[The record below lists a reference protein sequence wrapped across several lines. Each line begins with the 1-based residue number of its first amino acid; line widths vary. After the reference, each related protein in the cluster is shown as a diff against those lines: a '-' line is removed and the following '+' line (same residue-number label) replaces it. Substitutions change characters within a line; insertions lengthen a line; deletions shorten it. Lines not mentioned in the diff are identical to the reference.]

1 MHNYE
6 HSTHD
11 CVYSEHDHKHP
22 MHDYDHTRDYDPT
35 HDCAY
40 PEHDYKHPMHDCAY
54 PEHDYEIEVTESA
67 QVDLLNIIRYMQR
80 DLTAPITIKKFING
94 MEGSIAQLAFMPE
107 GFQLVSDSYLA
118 SQGYRTTC
126 YKNYLI
132 FYIINENEHI
142 VLVHRILRSSRQWE
156 FLL

>member
-1 MHNYE
+1 MHNHE

-11 CVYSEHDHKHP
+11 CVYSEHNYKHP

-35 HDCAY
+35 
-40 PEHDYKHPMHDCAY
+40 HDCAY

-80 DLTAPITIKKFING
+80 DLIAPITIKKFING